1 MTVHSS
7 CPLCSEGY
15 DDLLHLL
22 WCPRIPPSIDL
33 DLSLPLVLL
42 RHHEDKFGGPNLVG
56 IFDEVTTGWILSI
69 GLSPPRLS
77 LRILSL
83 WHSRWNAR
91 VGLLPPVFSVLR

>member
-1 MTVHSS
+1 MWFSTNLFQQKNLYLELKTHRCNSQIFFKDKGR
-7 CPLCSEGY
+7 LIIGEAE
-15 DDLLHLL
+15 
-22 WCPRIPPSIDL
+22 
-33 DLSLPLVLL
+33 

-91 VGLLPPVFSVLR
+91 VGLLPPVFSVFR